1 MQQFFYN
8 GICRGKSYKI
18 VNINGDSILKNVL
31 NIKKNLRNHEFI
43 FVFDLLKL

>member
-8 GICRGKSYKI
+8 GICREKSYKI

-31 NIKKNLRNHEFI
+31 NIKK
-43 FVFDLLKL
+43 KSAKS